1 MKLAGVEDPKEA
13 HEQGKQQTR
22 KRMRRVRRDHQLQ
35 DDNRVERILHL
46 TTARVAK
53 ISGIYRQAD
62 SGLIKVTFIDGDE
75 NRPAARVHLLWEP
88 WEWLSTQ
95 ETVNWTMDQFKR
107 GMFLDG
113 RKH

>member
-1 MKLAGVEDPKEA
+1 V
-13 HEQGKQQTR
+13 
-22 KRMRRVRRDHQLQ
+22 VDHNGHCSTPGFLIHDALLYPCASFIPATGAV
-35 DDNRVERILHL
+35 DDLDDREHDGNLN
-46 TTARVAK
+46 
-53 ISGIYRQAD
+53 QNAD
-62 SGLIKVTFIDGDE
+62 HPIKVTFIDGDE